1 MKKGI
6 LLLLCVAL
14 LGALLLGALFVHR
27 QAEQTPVENAGTAQ
41 NAGVKTKTLT
51 YQGQEYPLKTHLQ
64 TVLLI
69 GTDTLEKYEEQTE
82 GVKRFYNHNQAD
94 FLMLLAIDQ
103 DANTAQL
110 IQLNRDTMTEVPWLD
125 VLGDYGGT
133 EVKQLCLAFNYGDGG
148 RKSCKNTADAVSA
161 LLFDLPIDNYIQI
174 PMTAVGPLND
184 LVGGVP
190 VTIEEDLTAVDP
202 AFQAGQTIRLTG
214 SQAEKFVRARM
225 VLENDTNLARMKRQR
240 AYMDS
245 FQACA
250 RAAINT
256 DSEFTMK
263 LLEKL
268 GDFLQS
274 DMTAQQLSD
283 LVTRLDKGTVSPIRY
298 ADGELLLGE
307 KYYEFY
313 PDEASLWEIVKAA
326 CCE

>member
-1 MKKGI
+1 MKKVV
-6 LLLLCVAL
+6 LPLLCAAL
-14 LGALLLGALFVHR
+14 LVALLLGALFAHK
-27 QAEQTPVENAGTAQ
+27 QTEETPIENAGAAV
-41 NAGVKTKTLT
+41 NAEVKAKTLT
-51 YQGQEYPLKTHLQ
+51 YQGQEYPLKAHLQ

-94 FLMLLAIDQ
+94 FLMLLALDR
-103 DANTAQL
+103 DAGTAQL
-110 IQLNRDTMTEVPWLD
+110 IQLNRDTMTDVPWLD

-148 RKSCKNTADAVSA
+148 MKSCKNTVDAVSG
-161 LLFDLPIDNYIQI
+161 LLFDLPIDSYIQI

-202 AFQAGQTIRLTG
+202 AFRAGQTIRLTG
-214 SQAEKFVRARM
+214 SQAEKFVRARKN
-225 VLENDTNLARMKRQR
+225 LDNDTNLARMKRQR

-250 RAAINT
+250 REAIDT

-268 GDFLQS
+268 SEFLQS

-283 LVTRLDKGTVSPIRY
+283 LVTQLDNADISPIRY

-307 KYYEFY
+307 EYYEFY
-313 PDEASLWEIVKAA
+313 PDEASLWSVVKAA